1 MDRLRIWYY
10 VGDSFDWLES
20 HGRVSG
26 VTRVTVELL
35 CAAFG
40 DREKFDIIPCVLAG
54 SGYEL
59 APVGPPETLAYFAA
73 KTGKP
78 LPPNSPAAPALPK
91 VLHSEPGLAPKAGDH
106 VLFTGVVWTPRY
118 IALFDRLAAQGVEF
132 SAFVHDIIP
141 VERPDLVPDETHRMF
156 AAWLKTVVA
165 RARGLFVSSRLTKDQ
180 ILRWAVLVGVD
191 VAARIVPVTLGGTDF
206 GPLLSAQDLK
216 RDPAMANVNWGSF
229 VLSVG
234 TIDKRKNQTLL
245 CKIWCRLISDLG
257 AVHVPQLVLAG
268 RDDLNLGWSDPA
280 IANAIGKCQI
290 VILEGLS
297 DQALAGLY
305 HACLFTVFPPSARD
319 MARRLR
325 KAWDAENFALR
336 RSCPRHAKDLAW
348 YFDPANEASAYD
360 LIRRAIEKPD
370 LRLAAEQHIAQLYTR
385 PSWSSTLQSMTDAIE
400 TARTLP

>member
-1 MDRLRIWYY
+1 
-10 VGDSFDWLES
+10 
-20 HGRVSG
+20 
-26 VTRVTVELL
+26 VTVELL
-35 CAAFG
+35 YAAFENP
-40 DREKFDIIPCVLAG
+40 EKFDIIPCALPG

-59 APVGPPETLAYFAA
+59 APVGLPETLAYFAA

-78 LPPNSPAAPALPK
+78 PPPNSPAAAALPK

-106 VLFTGVVWTPRY
+106 VIFTGVVWTPRY
-118 IALFDRLAAQGVEF
+118 IALFDRLTAQGVEF

-156 AAWLKTVVA
+156 AAWLNTVVE
-165 RARGLFVSSRLTKDQ
+165 RARVIFVSNRLIKDQ

-206 GPLLSAQDLK
+206 GPLLSAQELK
-216 RDPAMANVNWGSF
+216 RDPAMVHVNWESF

-257 AVHVPQLVLAG
+257 AVRVPQLVIAG
-268 RDDLNLGWSDPA
+268 RDDLNLGRSDPA
-280 IANAIGKCQI
+280 IANAIGKSQI
-290 VILEGLS
+290 VVLEGLS

-305 HACLFTVFPPSARD
+305 RACLFTAFPSLSEGYGSPV
-319 MARRLR
+319 
-325 KAWDAENFALR
+325 AESLGCGKLCLASGL
-336 RSCPRHAKDLAW
+336 PAIKEHAKNLAW
-348 YFDPANEASAYD
+348 YFDPADEASAYD
-360 LIRRAIEKPD
+360 VIRRAIEKPD
-370 LRLAAEQHIAQLYTR
+370 IRLAAERHIAQLYMR
-385 PSWSSTLQSMTDAIE
+385 PSWSSTLQSMIEAIE